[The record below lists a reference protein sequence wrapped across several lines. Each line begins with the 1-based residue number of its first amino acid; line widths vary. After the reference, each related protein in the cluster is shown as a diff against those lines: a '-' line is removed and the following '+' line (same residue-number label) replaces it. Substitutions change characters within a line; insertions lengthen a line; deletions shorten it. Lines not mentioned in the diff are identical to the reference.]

1 MYEFWIVNKKEQEIL
16 DRFQYYKDVYRH
28 LFDNGRATNELV
40 QEIMQYLH
48 EKKIS
53 NCKLLGK

>member
-28 LFDNGRATNELV
+28 LFDNGRATNQLV
-40 QEIMQYLH
+40 
-48 EKKIS
+48 
-53 NCKLLGK
+53 